1 VNIPPASDRMV
12 QPNRYGLNRTFG
24 AAIGTIALVV
34 LIAGTTVFLA
44 TGQVR
49 NANAARDRSRD
60 ILAQLDGFLI
70 GMLNQETGVR
80 GYLITGRRTSL
91 EPYQEGR
98 PAFEQAIAGLRGA
111 IGSSEEQRR
120 LLDQAESSA
129 REWQKNIGE
138 VISAAPEDGDRSSAF
153 ELEHSGAGKQ
163 YFDAFRANLSAI
175 RVRERQSFDQ
185 QTALVLRA
193 ERVATIALIL
203 GTLLTLAICLGVGLT
218 ISRFIARPLL
228 QLVGVIRRLA
238 MNDTHVMVPSVGQ
251 RNEVGEIARAIE
263 VFRTSLIE
271 LDRTALLR
279 ATTDVLPAMLGYI
292 NADRRIGFL
301 NSEFARWFALG
312 VADVSEAPGRLMKD
326 VFPDENL
333 PGVSKELVA
342 AFAGEQQRFER
353 VLVRPDGSE
362 ADFDIIYRPHGG
374 AKDGM
379 AAGVVLLCDVT
390 ERKDIDRRL
399 VLQAQ
404 ELRRQNEELEQF
416 AYVASHDLKAPMRGI
431 DNLVTWIEEDLTAVL
446 TEDTRA
452 NMELLKSR
460 VKRLESLLDDLLAYS
475 RAGREDLVAER
486 VDTGAL
492 VAELATL
499 LSPPDGFEIKG
510 APELPVLHTPRAAL
524 TQALQNLISNA
535 IKHHDNPASGHVW
548 IEARQEGAMTEFVV
562 ADDGPGIPEQFRS
575 RVFGMFQTLRPRD
588 EIEGSGMG
596 LAIVKK
602 LVERQIG
609 PIWLT
614 EGLAGR
620 GLAVHF
626 TWPSTKKV

>member
-1 VNIPPASDRMV
+1 
-12 QPNRYGLNRTFG
+12 
-24 AAIGTIALVV
+24 
-34 LIAGTTVFLA
+34 
-44 TGQVR
+44 
-49 NANAARDRSRD
+49 
-60 ILAQLDGFLI
+60 
-70 GMLNQETGVR
+70 
-80 GYLITGRRTSL
+80 
-91 EPYQEGR
+91 
-98 PAFEQAIAGLRGA
+98 
-111 IGSSEEQRR
+111 
-120 LLDQAESSA
+120 
-129 REWQKNIGE
+129 
-138 VISAAPEDGDRSSAF
+138 
-153 ELEHSGAGKQ
+153 
-163 YFDAFRANLSAI
+163 
-175 RVRERQSFDQ
+175 
-185 QTALVLRA
+185 
-193 ERVATIALIL
+193 
-203 GTLLTLAICLGVGLT
+203 
-218 ISRFIARPLL
+218 
-228 QLVGVIRRLA
+228 
-238 MNDTHVMVPSVGQ
+238 
-251 RNEVGEIARAIE
+251 
-263 VFRTSLIE
+263 
-271 LDRTALLR
+271 
-279 ATTDVLPAMLGYI
+279 
-292 NADRRIGFL
+292 
-301 NSEFARWFALG
+301 
-312 VADVSEAPGRLMKD
+312 
-326 VFPDENL
+326 
-333 PGVSKELVA
+333 
-342 AFAGEQQRFER
+342 
-353 VLVRPDGSE
+353 
-362 ADFDIIYRPHGG
+362 
-374 AKDGM
+374 M
-379 AAGVVLLCDVT
+379 AAGVVLLLSDVT

-602 LVERQIG
+602 LVERQSG
-609 PIWLT
+609 AIWLT

>member
-1 VNIPPASDRMV
+1 M
-12 QPNRYGLNRTFG
+12 PNRYSVNRTFG
-24 AAIGTIALVV
+24 FAIGAIALVIV
-34 LIAGTTVFLA
+34 ISGAIVFLA
-44 TGQVR
+44 TAQVR
-49 NANAARDRSRD
+49 KANTARDRSRD
-60 ILAQLDGFLI
+60 VLAQLDGFLI

-80 GYLITGRRTSL
+80 GYLTTGRRTSL
-91 EPYQEGR
+91 EPYEAGR
-98 PAFEQAIAGLRGA
+98 AEFEQAIAGLRSS
-111 IGSSEEQRR
+111 IGSDEGQRR
-120 LLDQAESSA
+120 LLDDAEASA
-129 REWQKNIGE
+129 RDWQHNIGE
-138 VISAAPEDGDRSSAF
+138 VISAVPEGGDRTLAQ
-153 ELEHSGAGKQ
+153 ELERGGTGKS
-163 YFDAFRANLSAI
+163 YFDAFRVQLRDI
-175 RVRERQSFDQ
+175 HVREQRSFRQ
-185 QTALVLRA
+185 QTALVFRA
-193 ERVATIALIL
+193 ERIATIALIL
-203 GTLLTLAICLGVGLT
+203 GTFLTLAICLGVGLA
-218 ISRFIARPLL
+218 IRQLIARPLL
-228 QLVGVIRRLA
+228 RLVDVIRRLA
-238 MNDTHVMVPSVGQ
+238 QRDTDLIVPSVGQ

-279 ATTDVLPAMLGYI
+279 ATTDVLPAMVGYI
-292 NADRRIGFL
+292 DANRRIGFL

-312 VADVSEAPGRLMKD
+312 VPDVSEAQGRSMKD
-326 VFPDENL
+326 VFADENL

-342 AFAGEQQRFER
+342 AFAGDQQRFER

-362 ADFDIIYRPHGG
+362 ADFDIIYRPHRG
-374 AKDGM
+374 AKDGVV
-379 AAGVVLLCDVT
+379 GVVLLLSDVT

-446 TEDTRA
+446 TEDTRT

-486 VDTGAL
+486 MDTGAL

-499 LSPPDGFEIKG
+499 LSPPEGFEIKG
-510 APELPVLHTPRAAL
+510 AHGMPIIHTPRAAL

-535 IKHHDNPASGHVW
+535 VKHHDHPANGHVW
-548 IEARQEGAMTEFVV
+548 IEARQEGAMIEFVV
-562 ADDGPGIPEQFRS
+562 TDDGPGIPEQFRS

-588 EIEGSGMG
+588 EVEGSGMG

-602 LVERQIG
+602 LVERQG
-609 PIWLT
+609 GAIWLT
-614 EGLAGR
+614 EGPGGR

-626 TWPSTKKV
+626 TWPSTKKA